1 MIFNDLFFG
10 FADASKEFMIEPILF
25 EKSFYDPYGIINL
38 HLVLNFNPRLK
49 LITRLSLFLLN

>member
-25 EKSFYDPYGIINL
+25 EIYSG
-38 HLVLNFNPRLK
+38 R
-49 LITRLSLFLLN
+49 